1 MLRTII
7 YILFS
12 LSSLYGAYYL
22 ITASGILKR
31 KKKKVIKEDKY
42 NNFAII
48 IAARNEENVIANLVK
63 SLKKQKYPKEH
74 YNIYVIANNCTD
86 STSEV
91 AKNAGATVIECTD
104 KVKSKGDVLKFT
116 FNHFKDSK
124 DIDAY
129 VIFDA
134 DNLVHPEFLSK
145 MNETIN
151 EGYTVAQGFRETKN
165 VEDNWLSC
173 SYAMLYYLQ
182 NYFLNKSRY
191 NLGKSSFLNGTGFM
205 VKKSVIDEHGFN
217 PKTVTEDIEFTAM
230 CAINGEKIAFVEEA
244 ITYDEQ
250 VNNLKVSLKQRKRW
264 SYGTIQCLRAYF
276 NELLKTGFKSH
287 SFECFDIILFY
298 SSIILHVVFSS
309 VPLLILVYDIVNFKS
324 INEYFIIYNIVSI
337 IIGYLFGVIFRM
349 LLIKKCNRSI
359 IDNIGGILLFDLFI
373 LTWLPVNVICLF
385 IKECKWDPIKHNR
398 NIDIENA

>member
-1 MLRTII
+1 
-7 YILFS
+7 
-12 LSSLYGAYYL
+12 
-22 ITASGILKR
+22 
-31 KKKKVIKEDKY
+31 
-42 NNFAII
+42 
-48 IAARNEENVIANLVK
+48 
-63 SLKKQKYPKEH
+63 
-74 YNIYVIANNCTD
+74 
-86 STSEV
+86 
-91 AKNAGATVIECTD
+91 
-104 KVKSKGDVLKFT
+104 
-116 FNHFKDSK
+116 
-124 DIDAY
+124 
-129 VIFDA
+129 
-134 DNLVHPEFLSK
+134 
-145 MNETIN
+145 
-151 EGYTVAQGFRETKN
+151 
-165 VEDNWLSC
+165 
-173 SYAMLYYLQ
+173 
-182 NYFLNKSRY
+182 
-191 NLGKSSFLNGTGFM
+191 
-205 VKKSVIDEHGFN
+205 
-217 PKTVTEDIEFTAM
+217 M

-298 SSIILHVVFSS
+298 SSIILHVVFSF

-385 IKECKWDPIKHNR
+385 IKDCKWDPIKHNR
-398 NIDIENA
+398 NVDIENA

>member
-63 SLKKQKYPKEH
+63 SLKKQKYPKEY

-86 STSEV
+86 NTSEV
-91 AKNAGATVIECTD
+91 AKKAGATVIECTD

-116 FNHFKDSK
+116 FNHFKDNK

-205 VKKSVIDEHGFN
+205 VKKSVIDKHGFN

-287 SFECFDIILFY
+287 RFECFDIILFY
-298 SSIILHVVFSS
+298 SSIILHVVFSF

-324 INEYFIIYNIVSI
+324 INEYFIIYNMVSI

-385 IKECKWDPIKHNR
+385 IKDCKWDPIKHNR
-398 NIDIENA
+398 NVDIENA

>member
-1 MLRTII
+1 MLRIII
-7 YILFS
+7 YILVI

-31 KKKKVIKEDKY
+31 NKKKVIKDQKY

-48 IAARNEENVIANLVK
+48 IAARNEENVIGELVK
-63 SLKKQKYPKEH
+63 SLKKQNYPKEH
-74 YNIYVIANNCTD
+74 YNTYVIVNNCTD
-86 STSEV
+86 NTSGV
-91 AKNAGATVIECTD
+91 AKKAGANVIECTA

-116 FNHFKDSK
+116 FNYFKDNK

-134 DNLVHPEFLSK
+134 DNLVHPDFLIK

-205 VKKSVIDEHGFN
+205 VKKSVIDKHGFN

-230 CAINGEKIAFVEEA
+230 CALNGEKIAFVEEA

-264 SYGTIQCLRAYF
+264 SYGTIQCLKAYF

-298 SSIILHVVFSS
+298 SSIVLHVIFSF
-309 VPLLILVYDIVNFKS
+309 VPLLILIYDIINFKS
-324 INEYFIIYNIVSI
+324 INEYFIIYNIASI
-337 IIGYLFGVIFRM
+337 IIGYLFGVLFRM
-349 LLIKKCNRSI
+349 LLIKKCNKSI
-359 IDNIGGILLFDLFI
+359 INNIGGILLFDLFI
-373 LTWLPVNVICLF
+373 ITWLPVNVMCLF

-398 NIDIENA
+398 NVDIENA

>member
-1 MLRTII
+1 MC
-7 YILFS
+7 Y
-12 LSSLYGAYYL
+12 
-22 ITASGILKR
+22 ASGILKR
-31 KKKKVIKEDKY
+31 KKKKVIKEGKY

-63 SLKKQKYPKEH
+63 SLKKQKYPKEQ

-86 STSEV
+86 NTSEV
-91 AKNAGATVIECTD
+91 AKKAGATVIECTD

-116 FNHFKDSK
+116 FNHFKDNK

-205 VKKSVIDEHGFN
+205 VKKSVIDKHGFN

-250 VNNLKVSLKQRKRW
+250 VNNLK
-264 SYGTIQCLRAYF
+264 
-276 NELLKTGFKSH
+276 
-287 SFECFDIILFY
+287 
-298 SSIILHVVFSS
+298 
-309 VPLLILVYDIVNFKS
+309 
-324 INEYFIIYNIVSI
+324 
-337 IIGYLFGVIFRM
+337 
-349 LLIKKCNRSI
+349 
-359 IDNIGGILLFDLFI
+359 GIL
-373 LTWLPVNVICLF
+373 
-385 IKECKWDPIKHNR
+385 KKMKR
-398 NIDIENA
+398 MY

>member
-1 MLRTII
+1 MLRIII
-7 YILFS
+7 YILVI

-31 KKKKVIKEDKY
+31 NKKKVIKDKKY

-48 IAARNEENVIANLVK
+48 IAARNEENVIGELVK
-63 SLKKQKYPKEH
+63 SLKKQNYPKEH
-74 YNIYVIANNCTD
+74 YNTYVIVNNCTD
-86 STSEV
+86 NTSGV
-91 AKNAGATVIECTD
+91 AKKAGANVIECTA

-116 FNHFKDSK
+116 FNYFKDNK

-134 DNLVHPEFLSK
+134 DNLVHPDFLIK

-205 VKKSVIDEHGFN
+205 VKKSVIDKHGFN

-230 CAINGEKIAFVEEA
+230 CALNGEKIAFVEEA

-264 SYGTIQCLRAYF
+264 SYGTIQCLKAYF

-298 SSIILHVVFSS
+298 SSIVLHVIFSF
-309 VPLLILVYDIVNFKS
+309 VPLLILIYDIINFKS
-324 INEYFIIYNIVSI
+324 INEYFIIYNIASI
-337 IIGYLFGVIFRM
+337 IIGYLFGVLFRM
-349 LLIKKCNRSI
+349 LLIKKCNKSI
-359 IDNIGGILLFDLFI
+359 INNIGGILLFDLFI
-373 LTWLPVNVICLF
+373 ITWLPVNVMCLF

-398 NIDIENA
+398 NVDIENA